1 MINKQCERCKKTF
14 SQKGYLKHL
23 DNKNICEKKNIDV
36 DYKIRNFGEED
47 TSYITFD
54 DFQKIYSD
62 PSLDCNCKGKDL
74 KKCICAGAQK
84 RTIMKL
90 IYMNPEHPEN
100 QTIYIDNR
108 KNTWGMRVYKNGK
121 WLKAHKKQTI
131 MRMDIY
137 TDNFIRKKEL
147 ELATELERKTGLPYI
162 NKVLEKHK
170 KPPIYSDELIDD
182 WLIE

>member
-62 PSLDCNCKGKDL
+62 PSLDCNCKDVN
-74 KKCICAGAQK
+74 KCKCDDSQALY
-84 RTIMKL
+84 IMRL
-90 IYMNPEHPEN
+90 IYMNSQHPEN
-100 QTIYIDNR
+100 QTIYIANR
-108 KNTWGMRVYKNGK
+108 KDTWGMRVHKNGK
-121 WLKAHKKQTI
+121 WLKAHKKQTM
-131 MRMDIY
+131 MRMNIFVN
-137 TDNFIRKKEL
+137 NFIRKKEI
-147 ELATELERKTGLPYI
+147 ELVTELERKTGEPYI
-162 NKVLEKHK
+162 NKVLERQNK
-170 KPPIYSDELIDD
+170 KPPMFSDELIDD